1 MVTRGGPR
9 FRVLGR
15 ASGPDR
21 IHFAV
26 WDEFEAKV
34 RAREVAALPR
44 QSPVVVIDAQRPRK
58 VTFYFADGCVC
69 TVLKR
74 SQGRP
79 LQA

>member
-1 MVTRGGPR
+1 MATCRGPR
-9 FRVLGR
+9 YRVLGR

-34 RAREVAALPR
+34 RAKEMAALPR
-44 QSPVVVIDAQRPRK
+44 QSPVVVIDAQRPRA
-58 VTFYFADGCVC
+58 VTLYFADGGVC

>member
-1 MVTRGGPR
+1 MAPRGGPR
-9 FRVLGR
+9 YRVLGR
-15 ASGPDR
+15 ASDPDR

-34 RAREVAALPR
+34 RAKEMAALPR

-58 VTFYFADGCVC
+58 VTFYFADGGVC
-69 TVLKR
+69 TVLRR
-74 SQGRP
+74 SQGGP

>member
-1 MVTRGGPR
+1 MATCRGPR
-9 FRVLGR
+9 YRVLGR

-44 QSPVVVIDAQRPRK
+44 QSPVVVIDAQRPRA
-58 VTFYFADGCVC
+58 VTLYFADGGVC

>member
-1 MVTRGGPR
+1 MATCRGPR
-9 FRVLGR
+9 YRVLGR

-34 RAREVAALPR
+34 RAKEIAALPR
-44 QSPVVVIDAQRPRK
+44 QSPVVVIDAQRPRA
-58 VTFYFADGCVC
+58 VTFFFADGGVC

>member
-1 MVTRGGPR
+1 MAPRGGPR
-9 FRVLGR
+9 YRVLGR

-34 RAREVAALPR
+34 RAREVAALPL
-44 QSPVVVIDAQRPRK
+44 QSPAVVIDAQRPRK
-58 VTFYFADGCVC
+58 VTFYFADGGVC
-69 TVLKR
+69 TVLRR
-74 SQGRP
+74 SQGGP

>member
-9 FRVLGR
+9 YRVLGR

-34 RAREVAALPR
+34 RAKEVATLPL
-44 QSPVVVIDAQRPRK
+44 QSPVIVIDAQSPRK
-58 VTFYFADGCVC
+58 TVFYFADGGAC

-74 SQGRP
+74 SQRGP
-79 LQA
+79 LPT